1 MESPRTP
8 YVIDPTPYAIRMVD
22 PPYGTFFYS
31 IVGAVAAKACS
42 DSTVRSIVKPQ
53 HVILLHLLLKTHS
66 KHPLQ
71 DALINPKKVIIN
83 VLFSD
88 TKSLKLH
95 ITIVY
100 VTYFVN
106 EVTSLFSRA
115 VAL

>member
-1 MESPRTP
+1 
-8 YVIDPTPYAIRMVD
+8 MVD
-22 PPYGTFFYS
+22 PVSPRINPYGIGTSFFYS
-31 IVGAVAAKACS
+31 TAVGAAARACS
-42 DSTVRSIVKPQ
+42 ESTVRSIVKPQ
-53 HVILLHLLLKTHS
+53 HVILLHLLLKTHN

-100 VTYFVN
+100 VIYFADV
-106 EVTSLFSRA
+106 VIF
-115 VAL
+115 